1 MEMSDRDIHILLIED
16 NPGDARLLEEILSE
30 VSTIQ
35 FNLTQVDK
43 LDLALQYLEVDRLE
57 QLEFNL
63 ILLDLSLPDSQGL
76 TTFIKI
82 YEKESSIPIIV
93 LTGLD
98 DENLAIAAMKQGAQD
113 YLVKGKV
120 SSDLLGRSI
129 RYAIERKQAEQKIRE
144 QAALLD
150 VATDAIYLKN
160 LNKKIL
166 LWNKG
171 AERMYGWSTEEVL
184 DENCEE
190 LFYPELPHQLE
201 EAWASIL
208 GKGEWQGELPK
219 LTKSGEKLVVASR
232 WTLVRDRHEEPKSI
246 LVVDTDISEKTKL
259 EEQFFRA
266 QRLESLGTLASG
278 IAHDLNNILTP
289 ILAASQLLPIKLADA
304 DDRTKHLL
312 KIVEDSSRRGAD
324 LVKQILSFARGAEGK
339 RNHLQIG
346 HLLQEIARI
355 AQSTFPKSLEISKDI
370 STRNLWTVWADPTQI
385 HQVFMNLCVNARD
398 AMSDGGKLSLT
409 ADNIIIDE
417 NYTKIHL
424 DTKVGSYVA
433 ISIEDTGCGMP
444 KEVLD
449 RIFEPFF
456 TTKEPGKGTGLG
468 LSTTLGI
475 IKSHGGFINVDSRLG
490 EGTKFTVYLPAIEQ
504 TANEKS
510 QEEES
515 IGGCGELILVV
526 DDEMLVREITETT
539 LSAYNYRVITAS
551 DGVEAIALYFEHK
564 DEISLVL
571 TDIMMPALGGLAIVR
586 TLLKID
592 PKVKII
598 AFSGLESNSKLAE
611 AAGVCKF
618 LSKPYTTKELLD
630 TIDLVLDR

>member
-1 MEMSDRDIHILLIED
+1 MSDRDIQILLIED

-30 VSTIQ
+30 ISTIQ
-35 FNLTQVDK
+35 CSLTQVER
-43 LDLALQYLEVDRLE
+43 LDLALEYLEVAPSARLK
-57 QLEFNL
+57 FNL

-98 DENLAIAAMKQGAQD
+98 NETLALSAMQQGAQD
-113 YLVKGKV
+113 YLVKGQV
-120 SSDLLGRSI
+120 NSDLLGRSI

-150 VATDAIYLKN
+150 LATDAIYLKD

-184 DENCEE
+184 DRHCEKI
-190 LFYPELPHQLE
+190 FYQELPSQLE
-201 EAWASIL
+201 EAWASVL
-208 GKGEWQGELPK
+208 NKGEWQGELHK
-219 LTKSGEKLVVASR
+219 LTKSREKLIVASR
-232 WTLVRDRHEEPKSI
+232 WTLVRDRHEQPKSI
-246 LVVDTDISEKTKL
+246 LIVDTDITEKTQL
-259 EEQFFRA
+259 ETQFFHA

-289 ILAASQLLPIKLADA
+289 ILAASQLLPMRLPDV
-304 DDRTKHLL
+304 DDRTKHLF
-312 KIVEDSSRRGAD
+312 KIIEDSSKRGAD
-324 LVKQILSFARGAEGK
+324 LIKQILSFARGAEGK
-339 RNHLQIG
+339 RNNLQVG
-346 HLLQEIARI
+346 HLLQEIGRI
-355 AQSTFPKSLEISKDI
+355 AQSTFPKSIEIYKDI
-370 STRNLWTVWADPTQI
+370 STRNLWAVWADPTQI

-398 AMSDGGKLSLT
+398 AMPDGGTLSLS
-409 ADNIIIDE
+409 ASNIVIDE

-433 ISIEDTGCGMP
+433 IAVRDTGCGMP
-444 KEVLD
+444 KEILA

-475 IKSHGGFINVDSRLG
+475 IKSHGGFISVDSELG
-490 EGTKFTVYLPAIEQ
+490 EGTVFTVYLPAIE
-504 TANEKS
+504 EIVS
-510 QEEES
+510 EHVREEETF
-515 IGGCGELILVV
+515 GGCGELILVV
-526 DDEMLVREITETT
+526 DDETLIREITQTT
-539 LSAYNYRVITAS
+539 LSTYNYRVITAS

-564 DEISLVL
+564 DEISVVL
-571 TDIMMPALGGLAIVR
+571 TDIMMPSLGGLATIR

-618 LSKPYTTKELLD
+618 LSKPYTTKELLH
-630 TIDLVLDR
+630 TIDRVIER

>member
-1 MEMSDRDIHILLIED
+1 MSARNINILLIED
-16 NPGDARLLEEILSE
+16 NPGDARLLEEILGE
-30 VSTIQ
+30 IPTIQ
-35 FNLTQVDK
+35 FSLTRVEK
-43 LDLALQYLEVDRLE
+43 LDLALQYLEVDRSEKFEL
-57 QLEFNL
+57 NL

-120 SSDLLGRSI
+120 NSDLLGRSI

-150 VATDAIYLKN
+150 VATDAIYLKD

-184 DENCEE
+184 GKHSEDI
-190 LFYPELPHQLE
+190 FYLELPPQLE
-201 EAWASIL
+201 EAWASVL
-208 GKGEWQGELPK
+208 NQGEWQGELHQQ
-219 LTKSGEKLVVASR
+219 TKSLKKLVVASR
-232 WTLVRDRHEEPKSI
+232 WTLVRDRHEQPKAI
-246 LVVDTDISEKTKL
+246 LIVDTDITEKIQL

-289 ILAASQLLPIKLADA
+289 ILAASQLLPMRLVNA

-312 KIVEDSSRRGAD
+312 KIVEESSKRGAD
-324 LVKQILSFARGAEGK
+324 LVKQILSFARGTEGK
-339 RNHLQIG
+339 RANLQIG

-355 AQSTFPKSLEISKDI
+355 AQSTFPKSIEISKNI
-370 STRNLWTVWADPTQI
+370 STRDLWTVWADSTQI
-385 HQVFMNLCVNARD
+385 HQVFLNLCVNARD
-398 AMSDGGKLSLT
+398 AMPDGGKLT
-409 ADNIIIDE
+409 ITTKNVFIDDK
-417 NYTKIHL
+417 YTKIHL
-424 DTKVGSYVA
+424 NTKIGSYVA

-444 KEVLD
+444 KEILD

-475 IKSHGGFINVDSRLG
+475 IKSHGGFINVDSELG
-490 EGTKFTVYLPAIEQ
+490 KGTEFTVYLPAIDRIE
-504 TANEKS
+504 TEKS
-510 QEEES
+510 KEEEF

-526 DDEMLVREITETT
+526 DDESLIREITETT

-551 DGVEAIALYFEHK
+551 DGVEALALYVKHQ

-571 TDIMMPALGGLAIVR
+571 TDLMMPSLGGLAIVR
-586 TLLKID
+586 TLVKID
-592 PKVKII
+592 PKIKII

-618 LSKPYTTKELLD
+618 LSKPYTTKDLLD
-630 TIDLVLDR
+630 TINQVLDSSP